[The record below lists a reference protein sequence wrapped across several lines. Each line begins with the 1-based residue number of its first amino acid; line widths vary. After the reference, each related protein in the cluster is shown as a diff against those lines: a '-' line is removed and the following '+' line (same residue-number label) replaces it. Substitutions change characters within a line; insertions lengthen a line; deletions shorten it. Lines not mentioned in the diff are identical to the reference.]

1 MIERE
6 KQNVSFHI
14 AQQNNSKQAEAWT
27 PVELDR
33 MIKARLDLPAVEKLR
48 NLGFIMA
55 IIR

>member
-6 KQNVSFHI
+6 KRNVSFHI

-33 MIKARLDLPAVEKLR
+33 MIKA
-48 NLGFIMA
+48 GFTCSGKTT
-55 IIR
+55 